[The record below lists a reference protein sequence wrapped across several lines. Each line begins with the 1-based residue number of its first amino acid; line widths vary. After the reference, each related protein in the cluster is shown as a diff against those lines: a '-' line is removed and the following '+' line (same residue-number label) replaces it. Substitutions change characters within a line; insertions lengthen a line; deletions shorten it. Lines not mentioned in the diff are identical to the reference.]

1 MSLVNKAFYFR
12 CDVCGLTFVKG
23 FQLKVHSRVHTG
35 ERPHTCKLCGK
46 SYKQSSHLRTHHSSA
61 HEGKKICDICGKAY
75 KHHNDLKNHVASAH
89 EGVELKKRK
98 LKSVK
103 KEGKMCG
110 VCGKVLASVVSMK
123 EWFLFYMIF
132 LS

>member
-1 MSLVNKAFYFR
+1 MKIFR
-12 CDVCGLTFVKG
+12 CDICGQCFVKG

-35 ERPHTCKLCGK
+35 ERPHTCKICGK

-75 KHHNDLKNHVASAH
+75 KHHNDLKNHVATAH
-89 EGVELKKRK
+89 EGVEMKKRVV
-98 LKSVK
+98 KSGVK

-123 EWFLFYMIF
+123 EYFSTF
-132 LS
+132 